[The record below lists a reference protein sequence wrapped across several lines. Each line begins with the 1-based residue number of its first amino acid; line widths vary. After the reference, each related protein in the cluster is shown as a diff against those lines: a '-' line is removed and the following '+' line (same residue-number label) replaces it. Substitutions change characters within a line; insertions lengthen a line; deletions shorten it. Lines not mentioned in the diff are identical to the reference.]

1 MQGLKPLEKYC
12 IHRIVYQPVM
22 SLHSGMVY
30 KLEALSR
37 FFNSQGEALPVFDVI
52 KDLENIGSIK
62 AATYLVID
70 SVVNFLVKLND
81 KKISFNLSHLLLGDY
96 ETIDYLINKCLE
108 YSLCIRNIEI
118 EINENITPDD
128 LIIHLNFLDY
138 IKDRGLLIA
147 LDDFGIGMLQEENL
161 KDYKFDTI
169 KIDRGI
175 VNGIGKS
182 RIKYERFLQMLFFCL
197 DSGAEVI
204 CEGIED
210 IEDLKMIPCCEKIG
224 IQGFVFSGPLSEY
237 DVITLFPAK

>member
-1 MQGLKPLEKYC
+1 MQNLKPLGKYC
-12 IHRIVYQPVM
+12 IHRTVYQPVM

-52 KDLENIGSIK
+52 KGLENTGGIK
-62 AATYLVID
+62 AATHLVID
-70 SVVNFLVKLND
+70 SIVNFLVKLND
-81 KKISFNLSHLLLGDY
+81 KKVSFNLSHLLLGDY
-96 ETIDYLINKCLE
+96 ETIDYLISKCLK
-108 YSLCIRNIEI
+108 YSLYSRNVEV
-118 EINENITPDD
+118 EINENITPED

-138 IKDRGLLIA
+138 IKDCGLQIA
-147 LDDFGIGMLQEENL
+147 LDDFGIGMLQEKDL
-161 KDYKFDTI
+161 KNYKFDTI
-169 KIDRGI
+169 KIDRDI

-182 RIKYERFLQMLFFCL
+182 RIKYERFLQILFFCL
-197 DSGAEVI
+197 DSASEVI

-237 DVITLFPAK
+237 DVITLFSAK